1 MRRRWSIGFV
11 LGVFL
16 LIPLFGASYEVGQKV
31 EVEWH
36 GTWYPAVVIEAG
48 QGQWK
53 IHYDGYG
60 DDWDEW
66 VGPDRIKASGAKP
79 ARQVAEAPKAASPAQ
94 SGAGGGGEITI
105 RQGGSIWASVSANG
119 TIRVQGSIVGEIGND
134 GTVRK
139 SGSIVGEVESNGTI
153 RKSGMIVGEIES
165 GGTLRRSGM
174 IIGAIEGDGTLRK
187 DGSIWGSASSCCGS
201 HAAKR
206 KVAAVLV
213 FFSGEFGF

>member
-1 MRRRWSIGFV
+1 MGVRCAIGFW
-11 LGVFL
+11 LGVMCL
-16 LIPLFGASYEVGQKV
+16 VSALGASYERGQKV

-36 GTWYPAVVIEAG
+36 GTWYPAVVIEVG

-66 VGPDRIKASGAKP
+66 VGTDRIKPAGSKP
-79 ARQVAEAPKAASPAQ
+79 ARQVTETPKAASTGK
-94 SGAGGGGEITI
+94 SGSEGGGEITI

-139 SGSIVGEVESNGTI
+139 SGSIVGAVESNGTI

-187 DGSIWGSASSCCGS
+187 DGSIWGSAASCCGS
-201 HAAKR
+201 HAARR
-206 KVAAVLV
+206 KVAAVLA
-213 FFSGEFGF
+213 FFSDAFGF